1 MKGGGGLMSC
11 LYNGDIVLGCPGR
24 RGEGA
29 AGLGHVCSCD
39 IVLSATLTKVI
50 VRQVICALW
59 SA

>member
-1 MKGGGGLMSC
+1 MSC

-29 AGLGHVCSCD
+29 VGLGHVCSCD